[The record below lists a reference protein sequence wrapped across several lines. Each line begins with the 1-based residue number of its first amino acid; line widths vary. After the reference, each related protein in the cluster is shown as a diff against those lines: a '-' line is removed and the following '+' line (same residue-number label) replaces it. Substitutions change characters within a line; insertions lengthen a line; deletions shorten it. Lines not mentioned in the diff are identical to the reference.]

1 MCEQKWIRAKWHY
14 HGPLD
19 GTAHGS
25 SRTRAPAR
33 GAAAAL
39 LLFPVSSQ
47 DAMDKKVGE
56 MMGIAKGKEK
66 KEGPG
71 TG

>member
-1 MCEQKWIRAKWHY
+1 
-14 HGPLD
+14 
-19 GTAHGS
+19 
-25 SRTRAPAR
+25 
-33 GAAAAL
+33 
-39 LLFPVSSQ
+39 
-47 DAMDKKVGE
+47 MDKKVGE